1 MTQKLETKEEGFNM
15 TQDLNGKVAIVTGAS
30 SGIGLETT
38 KQFLAAGTKV
48 VGAARSTA
56 NLAELAG
63 PDMICA
69 IDVDLTQAGAAEKV
83 VQAAIDS
90 FGKVDILFN
99 NAGAAPGRDDFLSV
113 TDEMWQQTFDLTV
126 MGYIRMARAVIP
138 VMEKQGKGV
147 LIHCGSEAGI
157 KPHPLL
163 PDYSVS
169 KSAINMISKILSRD
183 YTRKG
188 IRSNIVAPAHIR
200 TELWDEPGGFLD
212 TLADHYGVPRN
223 DRDGAV
229 AAFLEDSQLPAGR
242 LGTPEDVARAVLY
255 LASDVSDFVSGIVLG
270 VDGGVVPSLQ
280 T

>member
-1 MTQKLETKEEGFNM
+1 M

-30 SGIGLETT
+30 SGIGLETV
-38 KQFLAAGTKV
+38 KHYLAAGTKV
-48 VGAARSTA
+48 VGAARNTA
-56 NLAELAG
+56 NLADLG
-63 PDMICA
+63 DTSQI
-69 IDVDLTQAGAAEKV
+69 IGVNVDLTQGGAAEQV
-83 VQAAIDS
+83 VRATLEA
-90 FGKVDILFN
+90 FGRVDILFN

-113 TDEMWQQTFDLTV
+113 TDEQWQQTFGLNV
-126 MGYIRMARAVIP
+126 MGYIRMARAVLP
-138 VMEKQGKGV
+138 VMEQQGRGV
-147 LIHCGSEAGI
+147 LVHCGSEAGI

-169 KSAINMISKILSRD
+169 KAAINMISKILSRD

-212 TLADHYGVPRN
+212 TLADHYGVPRE

-242 LGTPEDVARAVLY
+242 LGTPGDVAKAVLY
-255 LASDVSDFVSGIVLG
+255 LSSDISDFVSGIVLG

>member
-1 MTQKLETKEEGFNM
+1 M

-48 VGAARSTA
+48 VGVARNTA
-56 NLAELAG
+56 NLTDLAG
-63 PDMICA
+63 SDMIRA
-69 IDVDLTQAGAAEKV
+69 VDADLMQAGSAETV
-83 VQAAIDS
+83 AQAAIDT
-90 FGKVDILFN
+90 FGRVDILFN
-99 NAGAAPGRDDFLSV
+99 NAGVAPGRDNFLSV
-113 TDEMWQQTFDLTV
+113 TDEMWQQTFDLNV

-138 VMEKQGKGV
+138 VMEQQGKGV
-147 LIHCGSEAGI
+147 LVHCGSEAGI

-183 YTRKG
+183 FTKRG
-188 IRSNIVAPAHIR
+188 IRSNVVAPAHIR
-200 TELWDEPGGFLD
+200 TELWDVPGGFLD
-212 TLADHYGVPRN
+212 TLADHYGVPRE

-242 LGTPEDVARAVLY
+242 LGTPEDVAKAVLY

>member
-1 MTQKLETKEEGFNM
+1 M
-15 TQDLNGKVAIVTGAS
+15 TQDLKGKVAIVTGAS

-38 KQFLAAGTKV
+38 RQYLAAGTKV
-48 VGAARSTA
+48 VGAARNTA
-56 NLAELAG
+56 HLNDLAG
-63 PDMICA
+63 PDMIRA
-69 IDVDLTQAGAAEKV
+69 VDADLTQPDAAEKV
-83 VQAAIDS
+83 VQAALDS
-90 FGKVDILFN
+90 FGQVDILFN
-99 NAGAAPGRDDFLSV
+99 NAGAAPGRDGFLSV
-113 TDEMWQQTFDLTV
+113 TDEMWQRTFDLNV

-138 VMEKQGKGV
+138 VMERQGKGV
-147 LIHCGSEAGI
+147 LVHCGSEAGI

-183 YTRKG
+183 FSRRG
-188 IRSNIVAPAHIR
+188 IRSNVVAPAHIR

-212 TLADHYGVPRN
+212 SLADHYGVPRE

-242 LGTPEDVARAVLY
+242 LGTPDDVAKAVLY
-255 LASDVSDFVSGIVLG
+255 LSSDISDFVSGIVLG

>member
-1 MTQKLETKEEGFNM
+1 M

-38 KQFLAAGTKV
+38 KRFLAAGTRV
-48 VGAARSTA
+48 VGAARNTA
-56 NLAELAG
+56 HLAEIAG
-63 PDMICA
+63 PNMLQA
-69 IDVDLTQAGAAEKV
+69 VDVDLTDSTAADTV
-83 VQAAIDS
+83 VRAALDA
-90 FGKVDILFN
+90 FGRIDILFN
-99 NAGAAPGRDDFLSV
+99 NAGAAPGRDGFLSV
-113 TDEMWQQTFDLTV
+113 TDEMWQQTFDLNV

-147 LIHCGSEAGI
+147 LVHCGSEAGI

-169 KSAINMISKILSRD
+169 KAAINMLSKIIARD
-183 YTRKG
+183 FTRRG
-188 IRSNIVAPAHIR
+188 IRSNVVAPAHIR
-200 TELWDEPGGFLD
+200 TELWDVPGGFLD
-212 TLADHYGVPRN
+212 SLADHYGVPRE

-242 LGTPEDVARAVLY
+242 LGTPADVAGAVLY

-280 T
+280 A